1 MPWQTD
7 PTTGKKVY
15 VTEDGNQTFSL
26 DGELLRDERELMVP
40 AEQLPLDNSS
50 TRSRRE
56 AAPIPP
62 QQEGSQSRTDTQSRI
77 AGMNQS
83 GIEAL
88 QDLLKPLTDPETIN
102 QLETA
107 RTAREERLARTYG
120 DLARKRDIEMQN
132 IRSWQAIQQ
141 AQINKEAIL
150 FSTLANT
157 AYLANTP
164 NASVIQALQVPM
176 QTAAKA
182 FQS

>member
-7 PTTGKKVY
+7 PTTGKKIY
-15 VTEDGNQTFSL
+15 VTEDGNQSFSL
-26 DGELLRDERELMVP
+26 DGELLRDEREFMPP
-40 AEQLPLDNSS
+40 AKQLPLDNSS
-50 TRSRRE
+50 SRRE
-56 AAPIPP
+56 AAPIPT

-83 GIEAL
+83 GIESL
-88 QDLLKPLTDPETIN
+88 RDLLKPLTDPETIN
-102 QLETA
+102 RLETA
-107 RTAREERLARTYG
+107 RTGREQELARTYG

-176 QTAAKA
+176 QTAARA
-182 FQS
+182 FQK